1 MKILYI
7 ITGLGL
13 GGAEKQ
19 VIQLADE
26 MRLLGHEIVLVSLTG
41 YAKLLPKNNV
51 TVHQLDMRKNLVS
64 LTSSIIKLKNI
75 IKEFRP
81 DVVHSHMFHAN
92 IFSRMTR
99 LFIKF
104 PKLICTAHSCN
115 EGGRLR
121 MLLYRLTDR
130 LATLSTN
137 VSMEAVDNFIVKGAS
152 TRNRMIVVYNGIDT
166 DLFKFSQEERNSVRN
181 ELCIT
186 ENHSVILSVGRFTEA
201 KDYPNLLKMF
211 ALLLSKYN
219 NDIEPVLYIAGDGE
233 LLPSMKEYAAELGII
248 DRVVFLGVRN
258 DIHRLMCAADIF
270 VLSSEWEGFAL
281 VVAEA
286 MACELLVVATDCGG
300 VREVVGGL
308 GGLAPI
314 KDPEYLAYKTN
325 KLLKMQSDEKEQREK
340 KGRKAIVGNYSL
352 KKAVDRWLNIY
363 KDSR

>member
-41 YAKLLPKNNV
+41 CTKLLPKNNV
-51 TVHQLDMRKNLVS
+51 TVHQLDMRKNIIS
-64 LTSSIIKLKNI
+64 LMLSIIKLRNI
-75 IKEFRP
+75 VKELKP

-92 IFSRMTR
+92 IFSRVLR
-99 LFIKF
+99 LVIKF

-121 MLLYRLTDR
+121 MFLYRLTDG

-137 VSMEAVDNFIVKGAS
+137 VSMEAVYNFIAKGAS

-166 DLFKFSQEERNSVRN
+166 DLFKFSIEERNSVRE
-181 ELCIT
+181 ELNIT
-186 ENHSVILSVGRFTEA
+186 ENSHIILSVGRFTEA
-201 KDYPNLLKMF
+201 KDYPNLLEMF
-211 ALLLSKYN
+211 TLLLNKYN
-219 NDIEPVLYIAGDGE
+219 HDVEPILYIAGDGD
-233 LLPSMKEYAAELGII
+233 LLPSMKEYATELGIS
-248 DRVVFLGVRN
+248 DRVVFLGVRD

-270 VLSSEWEGFAL
+270 VLSSQWEGFAL

-340 KGRKAIVGNYSL
+340 KGRKTIVENYSL
-352 KKAVDRWLNIY
+352 KKAVDRWLAIY
-363 KDSR
+363 KNSR